1 MSASPKRV
9 VAEESDLGTW
19 PHDVSHQG
27 TLKIGEVIGLLAYD
41 FPFLAASKIRYF
53 ESQELIT
60 PQRTASN
67 QRLFSMADVER
78 LRFILVEQRDRYVAL
93 PQIKEMLRQ
102 LDAGESTAHHP
113 GLMRVVSDRDRAKPS
128 PGTRLHIR
136 ELADLVGAS
145 CDDIQ
150 RYIDAR
156 ILTTDARGRLTSQA
170 VDIVRFGLM
179 LEAKGMDIRHV
190 RAIRHSAHSHAANIV
205 TMLATERTKN
215 TPLAKERVIAETSEF
230 ATIFNHLYQALL
242 LENIDVE
249 LR

>member
-1 MSASPKRV
+1 
-9 VAEESDLGTW
+9 
-19 PHDVSHQG
+19 
-27 TLKIGEVIGLLAYD
+27 
-41 FPFLAASKIRYF
+41 
-53 ESQELIT
+53 
-60 PQRTASN
+60 
-67 QRLFSMADVER
+67 
-78 LRFILVEQRDRYVAL
+78 
-93 PQIKEMLRQ
+93 
-102 LDAGESTAHHP
+102 
-113 GLMRVVSDRDRAKPS
+113 MRVVSDRDRAKPS

-215 TPLAKERVIAETSEF
+215 TPLAKNALSLKLANLQRSLTIYIRRFCWKTLTSNFANPPRQGELDGIATRRKR
-230 ATIFNHLYQALL
+230 IK
-242 LENIDVE
+242 DVVGKYHVGNT
-249 LR
+249 L